1 VTRRTIL
8 MYHRIADDPEDPYSL
23 CVSSDHFE
31 AQLRTIS
38 ETAEVVDLDRLTAGV
53 AGGTPWQRYQAP
65 GRARPARAQ
74 VALTF
79 DDGYADNLLTALP
92 VAEAL
97 GVPMTVYVT
106 TDGLDSTKGY
116 WWDRMALL
124 LHGRREV
131 ELDVEIG
138 GRQLR
143 ISLRGE
149 KAAPTALVAL
159 HTRLRLLAV
168 VEIEAALVVIAGQ
181 LSAPM
186 PEPKRAR
193 VMTRDEL
200 RTLAASPLVTIG
212 AHTVDHV
219 LLSGRSLAEQIE
231 TMAKSKAELE
241 SLLGRPVRHFAYP
254 YGDSD
259 AFDAV
264 SVEAARRCGFETAT
278 TTLSGRVTRL
288 NDRWRLPRRMVRD
301 WNADEF
307 AARLWAW
314 RAA

>member
-23 CVSSDHFE
+23 CVSPDHFE
-31 AQLRTIS
+31 AQLRTIR
-38 ETAEVVDLDRLTAGV
+38 ETAEVVDLDRLTADV
-53 AGGTPWQRYQAP
+53 AESPWRRYQSP

-74 VALTF
+74 VVLTF

-92 VAEAL
+92 IAEAL

-106 TDGLDSTKGY
+106 TGGLDSTKGF
-116 WWDRMALL
+116 WWDRVALL
-124 LHGRREV
+124 LQGRREV

-149 KAAPTALVAL
+149 KAASTALVAL
-159 HTRLRLLAV
+159 HTRLRLQAV
-168 VEIEAALVVIAGQ
+168 AAIEAALVVIADQ
-181 LSAPM
+181 LSVPM
-186 PEPKRAR
+186 PEPKGAR

-231 TMAKSKAELE
+231 TMARSKTELE

-254 YGDSD
+254 YGD
-259 AFDAV
+259 FDAV
-264 SVEAARRCGFETAT
+264 SVEVAQQCGFETAT

-288 NDRWRLPRRMVRD
+288 NDRWRLPRRAVYD
-301 WNADEF
+301 WNADEM

-314 RAA
+314 RAG